1 MASSASIMSAPIRR
15 TIKQVKLQIYDTL
28 EVEQPIIG
36 GVFCTIKDQPILDG
50 IFCTIKVK
58 ARPFSEKLRFAT
70 ISDAQG
76 FKIKLVKLQNA
87 MLDQQKQQDIDRSQ
101 VADNT
106 EERKAEDDG
115 EAREYHAALL
125 ITGNTFLTL
134 DNFRVI

>member
-36 GVFCTIKDQPILDG
+36 GVFS
-50 IFCTIKVK
+50 
-58 ARPFSEKLRFAT
+58 RPFSEKLRFAT

>member
-1 MASSASIMSAPIRR
+1 MSAPIRR

-28 EVEQPIIG
+28 ELEQPIIG
-36 GVFCTIKDQPILDG
+36 GDLRIHNALELEQPILDG

-125 ITGNTFLTL
+125 ITDNTFLTL

>member
-1 MASSASIMSAPIRR
+1 MCI
-15 TIKQVKLQIYDTL
+15 
-28 EVEQPIIG
+28 
-36 GVFCTIKDQPILDG
+36 CTILPVYQGLRIHNALELEQPILDG

-125 ITGNTFLTL
+125 ITDNTFLTL